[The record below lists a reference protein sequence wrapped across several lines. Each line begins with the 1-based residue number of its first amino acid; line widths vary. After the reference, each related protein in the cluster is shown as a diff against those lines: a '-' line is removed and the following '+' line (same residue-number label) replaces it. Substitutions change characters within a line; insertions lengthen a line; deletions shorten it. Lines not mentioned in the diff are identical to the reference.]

1 MSHPT
6 YSRLPTNE
14 SDLNTLGSTSART
27 LSRQESESNLVPR
40 TPHSRSGGQTF
51 RDSATVDFDSEDL
64 QDGVNDSYALA
75 QQSQLAPLLASS
87 ASASF
92 GDDVH
97 LRAHQPSHAG
107 SRSYRRHSSSW
118 SLKEIINYLPLIFGA
133 LVAVGLCILVIVSIN
148 WPNALEG
155 LVSEAPLPNR
165 VPDATPTQK
174 SPVVSENTPAVNETT
189 SHNHT
194 AKPIDYSAYSTFPLT
209 PEQYRTECWKQQA
222 SANHG
227 GYWYKPPEGV
237 ADVAHPATKGK
248 VCSSTITFMFDGDR
262 GLMADLALIAQ
273 LAGLAREQGRT
284 FLIDDRLWT
293 RGNWT
298 THFKDIRQTQPGP
311 EPGCLPPPPE
321 ELVACPRLAR
331 HWVVTPLTAK
341 FHFGHGFSEEF
352 EDPYGHSTTRLKP
365 IFDRAFDSFEN
376 FIILSETNARLVR
389 EARSELRRRIQA
401 TTGSAAVTN
410 YMSVHIR
417 HGDRKAMSWEFIK
430 PGTDGYVP
438 LQNYVDAVQKT
449 WTEQGPP
456 GVPYVYVASD
466 DPVALDEFINR
477 TSAHVY
483 SLRQWGVDGGRV
495 GEASVSAVSE
505 ELAELASPSAYNQS
519 EWRSRPEVQR
529 IRLTRGMIVE
539 MALLSELWDDEKEE
553 DSDLEL
559 VAVACTLTSNICKMA
574 AIGLGWSRALDAEN
588 KAWVE
593 LDNRNNIEPEWEAI
607 EII

>member
-6 YSRLPTNE
+6 YSRLPTSE
-14 SDLNTLGSTSART
+14 SDPNTLGSTSART
-27 LSRQESESNLVPR
+27 LSRQESDSNLVPR

-51 RDSATVDFDSEDL
+51 RESATIDFDSDDL
-64 QDGVNDSYALA
+64 QDGVNESYALA

-97 LRAHQPSHAG
+97 LQTHQPSHTG
-107 SRSYRRHSSSW
+107 SRSYRRYSSAW
-118 SLKEIINYLPLIFGA
+118 SFKEITKYLPLILGA
-133 LVAVGLCILVIVSIN
+133 LFAVTTCILVIVSIN
-148 WPNALEG
+148 WPNALQG
-155 LVSEAPLPNR
+155 LVAETPLPSHA
-165 VPDATPTQK
+165 PDVMPIQN
-174 SPVVSENTPAVNETT
+174 SSVVSENAPAVNETT
-189 SHNHT
+189 SHDHT

-222 SANHG
+222 NAHHG
-227 GYWYKPPEGV
+227 GYWYKPPGGV
-237 ADVAHPATKGK
+237 ADVAHSATKGK

-293 RGNWT
+293 RGNWS
-298 THFKDIRQTQPGP
+298 THFMDIRQTQPGP

-321 ELVACPRLAR
+321 ELVACPRVAR

-341 FHFGHGFSEEF
+341 FHFGHDFSEEF
-352 EDPYGHSTTRLKP
+352 EDPYGHSTARLKP
-365 IFDRAFDSFEN
+365 IFGRAFDSFET
-376 FIILSETNARLVR
+376 FIILSEKNAQLVR
-389 EARSELRRRIQA
+389 EARSELRRRIQ
-401 TTGSAAVTN
+401 TTTDSAAVTN

-417 HGDRKAMSWEFIK
+417 RGDRPAMSWEFIK

-449 WTEQGPP
+449 WAEQGPP
-456 GVPYVYVASD
+456 GVPHVYVASD
-466 DPVALDEFINR
+466 DPVTLDEFINR

-495 GEASVSAVSE
+495 GEASVSVVSE
-505 ELAELASPSAYNQS
+505 ELAELASPSAYIQS
-519 EWRSRPEVQR
+519 EWRNRPEVQR
-529 IRLTRGMIVE
+529 IRLTRGMVVE
-539 MALLSELWDDEKEE
+539 MALISELWDDEKDE
-553 DSDLEL
+553 DNDLEL
-559 VAVACTLTSNICKMA
+559 VATACTLTSNICKMA
-574 AIGLGWSRALDAEN
+574 AVGLGWSRALDTET

-593 LDNRNNIEPEWEAI
+593 LDNRVSSTIRDVI
-607 EII
+607 

>member
-6 YSRLPTNE
+6 YSRLPADDSGT
-14 SDLNTLGSTSART
+14 STLGSTSVRT
-27 LSRQESESNLVPR
+27 LSRQASDSGLVPR

-51 RDSATVDFDSEDL
+51 RESATIDFDSGDL
-64 QDGVNDSYALA
+64 NDGINESYALA

-92 GDDVH
+92 GDDIH
-97 LRAHQPSHAG
+97 LQAHHPARVG
-107 SRSYRRHSSSW
+107 SRSHRRRSHTW
-118 SLKEIINYLPLIFGA
+118 GLKELASYLPLILGS
-133 LVAVGLCILVIVSIN
+133 LVAVVVCILIIISIN
-148 WPNALEG
+148 WPDALQS
-155 LVSEAPLPNR
+155 LVSEPPQPDHAPDSSSIQNS
-165 VPDATPTQK
+165 T
-174 SPVVSENTPAVNETT
+174 VVSGSVPATNETV
-189 SHNHT
+189 SHDHT
-194 AKPIDYSAYSTFPLT
+194 ATVISYSGYSTFPLT

-222 SANHG
+222 NAHHG
-227 GYWYKPPEGV
+227 GYWYKPPGGA
-237 ADVAHPATKGK
+237 ADVIHSTTKEN
-248 VCSSTITFMFDGDR
+248 VCSSTITYMFDGDR

-321 ELVACPRLAR
+321 ELVACPRLAK
-331 HWVVTPLTAK
+331 HWVVTPFTAK
-341 FHFGHGFSEEF
+341 FHFGHDFFEEF
-352 EDPYGHSTTRLKP
+352 EDPYSRSTARLKP
-365 IFDRAFDSFEN
+365 IFDRAFASFET
-376 FIILSETNARLVR
+376 FIILSEKNAQLVR

-401 TTGSAAVTN
+401 TTDSAAVTN
-410 YMSVHIR
+410 YMGMHIR
-417 HGDRKAMSWEFIK
+417 RGDRQAMSWEFIM
-430 PGTDGYVP
+430 PGTDRYVP
-438 LQNYVDAVQKT
+438 LQNYIDAVQKT
-449 WTEQGPP
+449 WAEQGPP
-456 GVPYVYVASD
+456 GVPHVYVASD
-466 DPVALDEFINR
+466 DPVILDEFINR

-495 GEASVSAVSE
+495 GDGSVSPVSE

-539 MALLSELWDDEKEE
+539 MALISELWDDER
-553 DSDLEL
+553 DGGNDLEL
-559 VAVACTLTSNICKMA
+559 LATACTLTSNICKMA
-574 AIGLGWSRALDAEN
+574 AVGLGWARALGTEA

-593 LDNRNNIEPEWEAI
+593 LDNRGNIEPEWEAI
-607 EII
+607 ETI